1 MKNHH
6 PAGALALA
14 AIASLTASH
23 AAQASC
29 GSSFC
34 SVNTQWESQGAWS
47 GPGLRLGLRYEY
59 LDQNQLRSG
68 SHKAE
73 PDATPGSMTTDEVDT
88 LNRNWLA
95 SLDYT
100 FSRNWSASLQLPYV
114 MRDHSHVFNDVV
126 PVTETW
132 AITGFGDLRAL
143 ATYQTPVSQGAV
155 GLRVGVKLPTGST
168 RETNVDGVAAERA
181 LQPGTG
187 TTDAIAG
194 VYYYRQLQGDATT
207 MFAQVL
213 WQRPHDAYRDY
224 AAGEQFL
231 VDVGLRYA
239 LTLET
244 SAMLQLNVQT
254 KARDHGS
261 DAEPDESGGR
271 FVNLSPGVS
280 RMFTKQLQGYA
291 FVQLPLYQYVNGK
304 QLTPD
309 WSAVAGLSWIL

>member
-1 MKNHH
+1 MKNCH

-14 AIASLTASH
+14 AIASLAASQ

-47 GPGLRLGLRYEY
+47 EPGLRLGLRYEY

-68 SHKAE
+68 SRKAE
-73 PDATPGSMTTDEVDT
+73 PDATPGSMTTDELNT

-100 FSRNWSASLQLPYV
+100 FKRHWSASLQLPYV
-114 MRDHSHVFNDVV
+114 VRDHRHVFNDVV

-132 AITGFGDLRAL
+132 TITGLGDLRAL
-143 ATYQTPVSQGAV
+143 ATYQLPVNQGAV
-155 GLRVGVKLPTGST
+155 GLRLGVKLPTGST
-168 RETNVDGVAAERA
+168 RETNADGVTAERA

-194 VYYYRQLQGDATT
+194 AYYYRQLQGDATT
-207 MFAQVL
+207 MFAQLL
-213 WQRPHDAYRDY
+213 WQRPHDAYQGY

-231 VDVGLRYA
+231 FDVGLRYS

-244 SAMLQLNVQT
+244 SALLQLNVQT

-271 FVNLSPGVS
+271 YVYLSPGVS
-280 RMFTKQLQGYA
+280 HTFTKRLQGYA
-291 FVQLPLYQYVNGK
+291 FVQLPLYQYVNGT

-309 WSAVAGLSWIL
+309 WSAVAGVSWRL